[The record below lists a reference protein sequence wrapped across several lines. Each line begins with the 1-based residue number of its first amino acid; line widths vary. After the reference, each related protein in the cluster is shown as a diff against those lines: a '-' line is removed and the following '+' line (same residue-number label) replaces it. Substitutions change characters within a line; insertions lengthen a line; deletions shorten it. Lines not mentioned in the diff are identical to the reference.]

1 MIAAGVFLVLMFVMI
16 AVVFAEH
23 LHPESDFPHNKVI
36 YLMRIR
42 VDLC

>member
-1 MIAAGVFLVLMFVMI
+1 MFIMI

-36 YLMRIR
+36 ILMTKTNHIFFFFF
-42 VDLC
+42 VKVC